1 MPPSTPDHTPN
12 STLDSAFSTLP
23 QPLPPHACLLVTGAS
38 GFFGG
43 VLKRRLLAEG
53 HRVVNLDLERDPDVI
68 PDMRP
73 HTPPDTPPH
82 TLPKTHPGLTSIRG
96 DIRDPALVAR
106 LFAEHRFDAVFHCAA
121 QLAHGARLDEDLLWT
136 SNVDGTR
143 VLAEAARGAGVRPF
157 VFISSNCLWASDLG
171 HPVDEVA
178 DAPAPIELYGRSKLA
193 GEQLLEG
200 FSKDLDVVTLRC
212 PTIMDAGR
220 LGLLAILYEF
230 IDDGK
235 TVWVVGDGGNRYQFI
250 YADDLAT
257 ACILGAGHGRSA
269 LFHVGSDDV
278 RSMRTVYESVIR
290 AAGSRSRVRALPKG
304 PTVAAMQLAHRLKIS
319 PLGPYHYR
327 MIASNFV
334 FATDRIQRELGW
346 RPTLTNEDMLLR
358 AYRYYAEHR
367 AAIHARTDVSAH
379 SKPASMGII
388 RLLKWLS

>member
-1 MPPSTPDHTPN
+1 MPV
-12 STLDSAFSTLP
+12 TLP
-23 QPLPPHACLLVTGAS
+23 RRLPVPATLLVTGAS

-43 VLKRRLLAEG
+43 VLKRRLLREG
-53 HRVVNLDLERDPDVI
+53 HTVVNLDLERDPD
-68 PDMRP
+68 
-73 HTPPDTPPH
+73 
-82 TLPKTHPGLTSIRG
+82 THPDLISVQG
-96 DIRDPALVAR
+96 DIRDATLIGQ
-106 LFAEHRFDAVFHCAA
+106 LFAKHDFHAVFHCAA

-143 VLAEAARGAGVRPF
+143 TLAESARAAGVRPF

-171 HPVDEVA
+171 HPVDEIT
-178 DAPAPIELYGRSKLA
+178 DLPAPIELYGRSKLA
-193 GEQLLEG
+193 GEELLQE
-200 FSKDLDVVTLRC
+200 FSADLDVVTLRC

-250 YADDLAT
+250 YADDLAE
-257 ACILGAGHGRSA
+257 ACMLGAQYGRSA
-269 LFHVGSDDV
+269 LFHIGSDDV
-278 RSMRTVYESVIR
+278 RSMREVYEAVVR

-334 FATDRIQRELGW
+334 FATERIKRELGW
-346 RPTLTNEDMLLR
+346 QPTLTNEDMLLR
-358 AYRYYAEHR
+358 AYRFYAENR
-367 AAIHARTDVSAH
+367 REIHARTDVSAH